1 MAPRRKATPVVPQ
14 IADRAQFNQWVRET
28 FGTTAKYQAYICQA
42 TIEGTS
48 LKSISDTYS
57 VSLVM
62 LYVSISSAPE
72 FQRRYE
78 AALQGRLFLLNNEAI
93 NFGGLKTVPT
103 VVDKYGNQDLA
114 RGYLDRAK
122 SEHNI
127 TMQVLERKTNDW
139 KVKTEADVKT
149 DTKLGI
155 VVMPPKETEDTVG

>member
-1 MAPRRKATPVVPQ
+1 MARRKIAPVVPE
-14 IADRAQFNQWVRET
+14 IADRAAFNEWVRNT
-28 FGTTAKYQAYICQA
+28 FGSTAKYQSYICQA

-48 LKSISDTYS
+48 LKTISETYS

-62 LYVSISSAPE
+62 LYVSISGAPE
-72 FQRRYE
+72 FKKRYE

-122 SEHNI
+122 SEHQI

-139 KVKTEADVKT
+139 KTKTESEVKT
-149 DTKLGI
+149 DAKLGI
-155 VVMPPKETEDTVG
+155 VVMPPKETEAPVG